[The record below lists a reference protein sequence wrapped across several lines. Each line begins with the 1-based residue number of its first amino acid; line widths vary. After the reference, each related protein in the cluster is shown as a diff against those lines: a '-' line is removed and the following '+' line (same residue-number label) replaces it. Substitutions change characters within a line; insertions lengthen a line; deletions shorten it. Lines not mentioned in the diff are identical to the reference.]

1 MKQSA
6 EIVVLRLSI
15 TLPLLGFLLYRV
27 FTHPENPF
35 SGWFL
40 YFFVCY
46 LLVCFII
53 VFAFKFKRYVA
64 PAQSSGLEPA
74 RFFTKMSPI
83 LKPINVWALVLLVL
97 ALLSA
102 GSFIVHG
109 VRVGLPPMFIVG
121 AVGAVFNGVLL
132 VYSLLG
138 PLYSDRELRY
148 SLFSL
153 VFHNCFYIVGAF
165 TFAYNRSM
173 ISMLAV
179 IAGVT
184 VYFLDTRKRLRRL
197 HRRRGKISLQPKP

>member
-1 MKQSA
+1 
-6 EIVVLRLSI
+6 
-15 TLPLLGFLLYRV
+15 
-27 FTHPENPF
+27 
-35 SGWFL
+35 
-40 YFFVCY
+40 
-46 LLVCFII
+46 
-53 VFAFKFKRYVA
+53 
-64 PAQSSGLEPA
+64 
-74 RFFTKMSPI
+74 MSPI